1 LITSFNLLKGF
12 IMGNTQPK
20 AVKMT
25 KQGLIQLGVG
35 LAVMFFDAE
44 KKADDT
50 KRVSLMKLAK
60 AHSHNPE
67 SVTAIL
73 EGYATKLAE
82 LGYSDSI
89 IKVRKSEAKA
99 VFDAVGK
106 TEVSEFNTKALE
118 KFEGNY
124 NAFIDLARQLRG
136 VKERT
141 SGERTRTKT
150 SLTAKQEQVMET
162 NLGKASVS
170 QLVDIGE
177 TVVTSINKN
186 ATPQL
191 AGFQTLLLIQAS
203 ATQLLNNKKVE
214 KFFHNAAKAILEVVE
229 PAIEQAGKAMSEAK
243 KAEEAMKQG
252 TTQQVQDEVKEG
264 TV

>member
-1 LITSFNLLKGF
+1 
-12 IMGNTQPK
+12 MGNTQQK
-20 AVKMT
+20 KQTVT
-25 KQGLIQLGVG
+25 KDMLIGLGIG
-35 LAVMFFDAE
+35 LAEAFYNAE
-44 KKADDT
+44 VKADET
-50 KRVSLMKLAK
+50 KRNSLMKLAK
-60 AHSHNPE
+60 THSHNPE

-73 EGYATKLAE
+73 EGYATKLSE
-82 LGYSDSI
+82 LGYTDST
-89 IKVRKSEAKA
+89 IKVRKAEAKA

-118 KFEGNY
+118 KFEGHY
-124 NAFIDLARQLRG
+124 NEFIDLARQLRG
-136 VKERT
+136 AKERT

-150 SLTAKQEQVMET
+150 SLTAKQEQAMET
-162 NLGKASVS
+162 NLGKASVT

-214 KFFHNAAKAILEVVE
+214 QFFHNAAKAVLEVVE

-243 KAEEAMKQG
+243 KAEEKAKQG
-252 TTQQVQDEVKEG
+252 TALQTQEEVKEG
-264 TV
+264 TL